1 MIAPERLGAW
11 SKWID
16 IDVSKVL
23 YPETN
28 IGVRQNFIVWR
39 VGEGTQNGSKH
50 IRNFD

>member
-39 VGEGTQNGSKH
+39 VWGGHAEWVKTHKK
-50 IRNFD
+50 F